1 MSTPPGSIPGNQPQ
15 PNIKS
20 MKTDM
25 TILIPI
31 IVGVIA
37 MPFLGINPL
46 KVLAGLSLLWLA
58 LLLSTL

>member
-1 MSTPPGSIPGNQPQ
+1 MSP
-15 PNIKS
+15 
-20 MKTDM
+20 
-25 TILIPI
+25 ILIPI